1 MKLLDCHIEN
11 FGAFHDFDLSFTDG
25 LNVVMQPN
33 GWGKTTLAA
42 FVKAMFYGFD
52 GKRVRDVS
60 ENERLRYKP
69 WQGGKYGGYLDFEAD
84 GREFRVTR
92 SFGDTRA
99 RDRFKIVD
107 LRTGTSAASEVG
119 ENLGEWLFGIDA
131 NAFQKSVY
139 VVQNGLGYDGSS
151 ASLRNRLNS
160 LVNEA
165 DDVAGLDAAFK
176 ALDERRKF
184 YKKTGDRGRI
194 AEISTQMAGLVGDGA
209 RAAREIASLKEMQ
222 AHIEELDSQVLNVDR
237 AIAQTENAAEE
248 ERGKRQERE
257 ALLKVRDQLR
267 GEVAAARASY
277 EDARKRIGGAELS
290 HEEIDGAVAVA
301 DSIERTDANLRAA
314 RADLEVAREK
324 QASTLGGLS
333 SLPGK
338 EELDKRRRQA
348 DELALRLAAAGR
360 EAVPTDEDFLALSKA
375 VAEDPSLVVHANEA
389 AAGYDAAAAALERV
403 SEAKAELVGV
413 RAGWAERRV
422 RIARLA
428 DEAKAAIAAAEGEV
442 DPSALR
448 QDAAELRR
456 LSAKLGVEAEQADA
470 AETELTRCRAEFK
483 GDLGFDWE
491 TFAKELENN
500 VFEARTSEKHLDE
513 ARSQLESAES
523 EAAELRAAWQK
534 AAKVAEERPSEQQVA
549 KPAPAPAF
557 ACIALGAALVV
568 AGLVLGTLPAL
579 LAAGAVVLVAG
590 VALLARSSKNEGP
603 ASPAVDDAADQAVWS
618 AKQRSDAAQ
627 ERVTAAQAACAKA
640 EAALAAAEGELR
652 QKATAV
658 FPEASLGDD
667 LLGKCDALARA
678 ARDRGAAAKNIVALE
693 ANAAAARG
701 RVDEAREQ
709 ISDIVTRYEGLS
721 LDADRAAAA
730 LDEKAALATVA
741 RNKVADSQRS
751 LGDEVRLEVGD
762 CTDPWEFVHIIDS
775 FTPAREKELLA
786 VADESAREVAQYREG
801 LNRSLATFGLA
812 GIQDSELA
820 IGRERLLAALDE
832 FSRKSSQ
839 ANEASKAQATQMR
852 ELDSLRKEL
861 ETWSRAYGVN
871 DASLLTEQWFDDMA
885 AAVSNNEKAA
895 WECSAASG
903 RVDKAGADL
912 VNCMHVA
919 DTFIAR
925 CGGRTPNVPS
935 QVAEL
940 VRALAKDASKA
951 LSCGE
956 ELNAAATRLDEWSAQ
971 NAAPLAEERQETSE
985 ESAST
990 TLLAMRARRDDLVR
1004 QRAQAEEQR
1013 SAVLVGLEGH
1023 LASKQQTELLSKE
1036 RQKATASL
1044 FTVQTTARYLDEA
1057 RKGLDGRYLGD
1068 LGCRFEDYAGAWL
1081 VDEQIDAEVTND
1093 FGISLYDGK
1102 AAHDVAGYSSGYRD
1116 LLDMCLRMALVDTV
1130 FQAEAPML
1138 ILDDPFS
1145 ALDEQKLRRAFR
1157 LLDTLA
1163 MKFQIIYF
1171 TCHPSRVEGALMT
1184 AGEDVGVAP
1193 FVLPEQHEHRE
1204 LPRARAKREAEERAR
1219 AQAELVASFKIAP
1232 VTQGKASIRPDAAG
1246 RTVASNLFQ
1255 VGFEPDADLGTRDNA
1270 FEVFFIDEKGRALCD
1285 RQTVQVLDGQVVPDR
1300 VRFDLTSRA
1309 DSGETYELIIH
1320 EVGRAPEEL
1329 AARIPFKVRIAFA
1342 NDLFDM

>member
-1 MKLLDCHIEN
+1 MRLLDCHIEN

-69 WQGGKYGGYLDFEAD
+69 WQGGKYGGYLDFEAG

-107 LRTGTSAASEVG
+107 LRTGTSVASEVG

-165 DDVAGLDAAFK
+165 DDVAGLDAALK
-176 ALDERRKF
+176 TLDERRKF

-194 AEISTQMAGLVGDGA
+194 AEISTQMAGLVGNGA

-222 AHIEELDSQVLNVDR
+222 AYIEELGSQVLDVDR
-237 AIAQTENAAEE
+237 AIAQAEKAAEE
-248 ERGKRQERE
+248 EQGKRQERE

-267 GEVAAARASY
+267 REVTAARASY
-277 EDARKRIGGAELS
+277 EDAKKRIGGVEFS
-290 HEEIDGAVAVA
+290 HEEIDDAVAAA
-301 DSIERTDANLRAA
+301 DSIERADANLRAA
-314 RADLEVAREK
+314 RADLEAAREK

-333 SLPGK
+333 SLPAK

-348 DELALRLAAAGR
+348 DELALRLAAARR
-360 EAVPTDEDFLALSKA
+360 EAAPADEDFLALSKA
-375 VAEDPSLVVHANEA
+375 VAEDPSLIAHANEA
-389 AAGYDAAAAALERV
+389 VAGYEAAAAALGRV

-413 RAGWAERRV
+413 RAGWAERRA

-428 DEAKAAIAAAEGEV
+428 DEAKTATAAAEGEA

-456 LSAKLGVEAEQADA
+456 LSAKLGVEAERADA
-470 AETELTRCRAEFK
+470 AEAELARCRAEFE

-491 TFAKELENN
+491 AFAEELEND
-500 VFEARTSEKHLDE
+500 VLEARTSEKHLDE
-513 ARSQLESAES
+513 ARKQLESAES

-534 AAKVAEERPSEQQVA
+534 AAKTVEERPAERQAA
-549 KPAPAPAF
+549 KPSRVPAF
-557 ACIALGAALVV
+557 ACIALGAALAV
-568 AGLVLGTLPAL
+568 AGLVLGTVPVL
-579 LAAGAVVLVAG
+579 LAAGAVVLAVG
-590 VALLARSSKNEGP
+590 VVLLARSGKNEGL
-603 ASPAVDDAADQAVWS
+603 ATPAVDDASDQAVRS

-627 ERVTAAQAACAKA
+627 ERVTAAQAACAEA
-640 EAALAAAEGELR
+640 EAGLAAAKGELR
-652 QKATAV
+652 QKVAAV
-658 FPEASLGDD
+658 FPGASLGDD
-667 LLGKCDALARA
+667 LLGECDALART
-678 ARDRGAAAKNIVALE
+678 ARNCGAAAKNIAALE
-693 ANAAAARG
+693 ANAAYARG

-709 ISDIVTRYEGLS
+709 IAGIAARHEGLS
-721 LDADRAAAA
+721 SDADRAAAA
-730 LDEKAALATVA
+730 LDEKAALAA
-741 RNKVADSQRS
+741 AAKNRSADCQR
-751 LGDEVRLEVGD
+751 LLADEVRLEAGEGA
-762 CTDPWEFVHIIDS
+762 DPWEFVRGIDA
-775 FTPAREKELLA
+775 FTPAREKELLV
-786 VADESAREVAQYREG
+786 VADESAREVARYRSE
-801 LNRSLATFGLA
+801 LNRSLAAFGLD
-812 GIQDSELA
+812 GVQDSELA

-832 FSRKSSQ
+832 FSRKSTE
-839 ANEASKAQATQMR
+839 ANEASKAQAVQMR

-861 ETWSRAYGVN
+861 ETWSRAYGVD
-871 DASLLTEQWFDDMA
+871 DASRLTAQWFDDMA
-885 AAVSNNEKAA
+885 AAISNNEKAA

-903 RVDKAGADL
+903 KVDKASADL
-912 VNCMHVA
+912 VNYEHAA
-919 DTFIAR
+919 DAFIAR
-925 CGGRTPNVPS
+925 CGGRTPDTPS
-935 QVAEL
+935 KLAEL
-940 VRALAKDASKA
+940 VREITKDASKA
-951 LSCGE
+951 LGRGE
-956 ELNAAATRLDEWSAQ
+956 ELNAAVARLDEWSAQ
-971 NAAPLAEERQETSE
+971 NAALLAEERQEASAET
-985 ESAST
+985 AST
-990 TLLAMRARRDDLVR
+990 MLLAMRARRDDLVR

-1013 SAVLVGLEGH
+1013 SAVLAGLEGH

-1068 LGCRFEDYAGAWL
+1068 LGGRFEDYAGAWL

-1116 LLDMCLRMALVDTV
+1116 LLDMCLRMALVDTI

-1145 ALDEQKLRRAFR
+1145 TLDEQKLRRAFR

-1163 MKFQIIYF
+1163 KKFQIVYF
-1171 TCHPSRVEGALMT
+1171 TCHPSRVEGARL
-1184 AGEDVGVAP
+1184 AVEADGEVSP
-1193 FVLPEQHEHRE
+1193 FVLPEQRERRE

-1219 AQAELVASFKIAP
+1219 AQAELVASFKVAP
-1232 VTQGKASIRPDAAG
+1232 VTQGRASIRPDAAS

-1255 VGFEPDADLGTRDNA
+1255 VGFEPDVESGARDNV

-1285 RQTVQVLDGQVVPDR
+1285 RQTVQVLDGQAVPDR
-1300 VRFDLTSRA
+1300 VRFDLTTKE
-1309 DSGETYELIIH
+1309 DSGATYELIVH
-1320 EVGRAPEEL
+1320 EAGRAPEEL
-1329 AARIPFKVRIAFA
+1329 AARVPFKVRIAFA
-1342 NDLFDM
+1342 NDLFDL